1 MRSLFRKIR
10 EANRPFCTALVAAA
24 GSSSRMGG
32 TDKLMKFLDNVPV
45 LMRTLTAL
53 QRAAAIDEIVIA
65 AREDALVDIST
76 LCKTY
81 GITKCSKVVRGGESR
96 CHSVLLAALEASP
109 EARLLAVQDG
119 ARPLV
124 TPALIDR
131 TVEAAAKCGAA
142 APAVPVKDT
151 IKQAKGGDGKTVPE
165 GCMVENTP
173 DRSTLYAVQTPQ
185 CFDRAAYLEALDELD
200 ESSARLVTDDCSLFE
215 LTGRPV
221 ELVQGDYANIKITTR
236 EDLPR
241 AGNGGKKMRIGH
253 GYDVHRLVEGRK
265 LILGGVE
272 VPYEKGLLGHS
283 DADVLAHAV
292 MDAVLGAAA
301 LGDIGQ
307 HFPDT
312 AEEYAGADSLMLARR
327 VAEIVTERGWRIEN
341 IDATILCQR
350 PKLAPHIPAMR
361 AKLAEAFGM
370 PVDAVS
376 VKATTE
382 EHLGFTGEGLG
393 IAAHAVAL
401 IEAV

>member
-32 TDKLMKFLDNVPV
+32 TDKLMEFLDNVPV

-109 EARLLAVQDG
+109 EAKLLAVQDG

-151 IKQAKGGDGKTVPE
+151 VKRARDSL
-165 GCMVENTP
+165 VEVTLE
-173 DRSTLYAVQTPQ
+173 RSELFAVQTPQ
-185 CFDRAAYLEALDELD
+185 VYQVDLIKAALVKALEDGAAL
-200 ESSARLVTDDCSLFE
+200 TDDCGAVERLGIGVC
-215 LTGRPV
+215 LT
-221 ELVQGDYANIKITTR
+221 QGDYCNLKITTP
-236 EDLPR
+236 EDL
-241 AGNGGKKMRIGH
+241 A
-253 GYDVHRLVEGRK
+253 
-265 LILGGVE
+265 
-272 VPYEKGLLGHS
+272 
-283 DADVLAHAV
+283 
-292 MDAVLGAAA
+292 
-301 LGDIGQ
+301 
-307 HFPDT
+307 
-312 AEEYAGADSLMLARR
+312 
-327 VAEIVTERGWRIEN
+327 VAEALFAWRE
-341 IDATILCQR
+341 QQ
-350 PKLAPHIPAMR
+350 
-361 AKLAEAFGM
+361 
-370 PVDAVS
+370 
-376 VKATTE
+376 
-382 EHLGFTGEGLG
+382 
-393 IAAHAVAL
+393 
-401 IEAV
+401 

>member
-96 CHSVLLAALEASP
+96 CHSVLLA
-109 EARLLAVQDG
+109 VQDG

-151 IKQAKGGDGKTVPE
+151 IKTVAEDGAVT
-165 GCMVENTP
+165 GTP
-173 DRSTLYAVQTPQ
+173 DRSTLRAVQTPQ
-185 CFDRAAYLEALDELD
+185 VFEADLLKAALQSALENEVP
-200 ESSARLVTDDCSLFE
+200 VTDDCSA
-215 LTGRPV
+215 V
-221 ELVQGDYANIKITTR
+221 ERLGKVVYLIDGDEENLKITTPV
-236 EDLPR
+236 DLVIAEAILAER
-241 AGNGGKKMRIGH
+241 
-253 GYDVHRLVEGRK
+253 EGR
-265 LILGGVE
+265 
-272 VPYEKGLLGHS
+272 
-283 DADVLAHAV
+283 
-292 MDAVLGAAA
+292 
-301 LGDIGQ
+301 
-307 HFPDT
+307 
-312 AEEYAGADSLMLARR
+312 
-327 VAEIVTERGWRIEN
+327 
-341 IDATILCQR
+341 
-350 PKLAPHIPAMR
+350 
-361 AKLAEAFGM
+361 
-370 PVDAVS
+370 
-376 VKATTE
+376 
-382 EHLGFTGEGLG
+382 
-393 IAAHAVAL
+393 
-401 IEAV
+401 